1 MKKTLLVAAL
11 ALGLS
16 SVAMAQENG
25 SQDRAQM
32 RAEMVQKNAERLA
45 KDFELKGDAKS
56 TFLKD
61 FVAYQNELMGT
72 IQMPQREQGKE
83 EAAADKKKELTEA
96 EAKAKIQE
104 SFERQEK
111 MVAQMQKRLDIQKK
125 YYESFSK
132 ILTPQQMVRIFNNV
146 SCLFRASCTKVH
158 SIHNVTAS
166 LSCPICK
173 FMKAYFIAF
182 CCKPCKI

>member
-132 ILTPQQMVRIFNNV
+132 ILTPQQMVRIFN
-146 SCLFRASCTKVH
+146 RQDRP
-158 SIHNVTAS
+158 HNFQRGQNGQREGFGGQGDRRGRGGFGGS
-166 LSCPICK
+166 RGFGGPGG
-173 FMKAYFIAF
+173 F
-182 CCKPCKI
+182 

>member
-56 TFLKD
+56 TFLR
-61 FVAYQNELMGT
+61 
-72 IQMPQREQGKE
+72 ISW
-83 EAAADKKKELTEA
+83 LT
-96 EAKAKIQE
+96 
-104 SFERQEK
+104 R
-111 MVAQMQKRLDIQKK
+111 
-125 YYESFSK
+125 
-132 ILTPQQMVRIFNNV
+132 TN
-146 SCLFRASCTKVH
+146 
-158 SIHNVTAS
+158 
-166 LSCPICK
+166 
-173 FMKAYFIAF
+173 
-182 CCKPCKI
+182 